1 MAASALKELHPADGE
16 DNTGCNGRAEQAA
29 AAARSCCR
37 LLVGT
42 KVVCAL
48 QAVREVNVKERKRRG
63 RVVEG
68 AYTNHYRNPLS
79 MRQDVPP

>member
-29 AAARSCCR
+29 AAARSCCL

-48 QAVREVNVKERKRRG
+48 QAVREVIVKRG
-63 RVVEG
+63 SGVVEWWRG
-68 AYTNHYRNPLS
+68 DTLITTGTRYR
-79 MRQDVPP
+79 